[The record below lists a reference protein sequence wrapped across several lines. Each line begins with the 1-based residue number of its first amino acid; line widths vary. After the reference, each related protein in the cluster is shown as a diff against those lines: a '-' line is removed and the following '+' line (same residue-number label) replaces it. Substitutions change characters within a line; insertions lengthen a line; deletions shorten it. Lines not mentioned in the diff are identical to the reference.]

1 MKRKILLMLFAA
13 MLAFCS
19 LNVFAASTD
28 PCDTEDPDPSPEP
41 EPTDSMPIKLGE

>member
-1 MKRKILLMLFAA
+1 MLFAA

-28 PCDTEDPDPSPEP
+28 PCDPDPPDPSPEP

>member
-1 MKRKILLMLFAA
+1 MKRIF
-13 MLAFCS
+13 AFCS
-19 LNVFAASTD
+19 LSAFAASTD

>member
-19 LNVFAASTD
+19 LSAFAASTD
-28 PCDTEDPDPSPEP
+28 PCNPKDPDLPEP
-41 EPTDSMPIKLGE
+41 DDTDSMPIKLGE